1 MIQLNFF
8 DLKKNIALK
17 VSKLIVKVSIGLAN
31 FLRYINIFEKF
42 NNQIVGRSKKKLDYR
57 LRQHYSLSYAKGSV
71 VTIFIFML
79 LFRSGYENTNVAQI
93 NGDKSLIVNNY
104 LKEDVLVIDQNLFN
118 RNQNLS
124 NSKINENEAN
134 FSDKQI
140 LGFGNNIDARTVISL
155 FEEENY
161 NLKDIRDGKA
171 VEPIFLSKLPTGIDK
186 IDNITDRKKLFIKV
200 ILPLIIYEN
209 NQIDEDRDFLN
220 QILREK
226 NITPEES
233 QWLDKKFT
241 EYKVS
246 NKNIEELKV
255 KMDIIPPSIALAQ
268 AAYESGWGT
277 SRFAMEGN
285 SLFGVRT
292 WQKGKGMV
300 PLERDEQSNFEVKSF
315 KIIRAS
321 ISAYKKNLNT
331 HASYKEFREARAEQR
346 NKKNKISGLELA
358 KFLDKYSEIGYEYA
372 DRLQK
377 IIQQN
382 SLTDF
387 DDSILSRK
395 KKPNIV

>member
-8 DLKKNIALK
+8 DLKKNMALK
-17 VSKLIVKVSIGLAN
+17 ISKLIVKVSISLAN